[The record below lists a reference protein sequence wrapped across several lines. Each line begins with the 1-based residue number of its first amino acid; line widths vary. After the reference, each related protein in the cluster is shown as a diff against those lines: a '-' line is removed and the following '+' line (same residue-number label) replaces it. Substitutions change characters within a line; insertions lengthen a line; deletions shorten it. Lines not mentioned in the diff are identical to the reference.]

1 MAHRHLM
8 PLFNKRGAAYRGQ
21 SLADYAAAI
30 AEAMEMPVDQ
40 ITEYVGLVYHARFG
54 PDDITEAQHA
64 EFRMQFDR
72 IRRKA
77 YDDAKLMKK
86 LYYMYIMVL

>member
-8 PLFNKRGAAYRGQ
+8 PLFNARGAAYKGQ
-21 SLADYAAAI
+21 PVAVYAAAI
-30 AEAMEMPVDQ
+30 SEAVNMPADQ
-40 ITEYVGLVYHARFG
+40 IIQYVSLVYHARFG
-54 PDDITEAQHA
+54 PDDITEVELA
-64 EFRMQFDR
+64 EFRMQFDA

-77 YDDAKLMKK
+77 YDDAKIMKK

>member
-8 PLFNKRGAAYRGQ
+8 PLFNAKRAAYKGQ
-21 SLADYAAAI
+21 PVAVYAAAI
-30 AEAMEMPVDQ
+30 AEGMDMPVDQ
-40 ITEYVGLVYHARFG
+40 ITEYVSLVYHARFG
-54 PDDITEAQHA
+54 PDDITEAELA
-64 EFRMQFDR
+64 EFRMQFDA

-77 YDDAKLMKK
+77 YDDAKIMKK

>member
-1 MAHRHLM
+1 M
-8 PLFNKRGAAYRGQ
+8 
-21 SLADYAAAI
+21 
-30 AEAMEMPVDQ
+30 DQ
-40 ITEYVGLVYHARFG
+40 ITEYVALVYHARFG
-54 PDDITEAQHA
+54 PDDITEAQLA

-77 YDDAKLMKK
+77 YDDAKIMKK